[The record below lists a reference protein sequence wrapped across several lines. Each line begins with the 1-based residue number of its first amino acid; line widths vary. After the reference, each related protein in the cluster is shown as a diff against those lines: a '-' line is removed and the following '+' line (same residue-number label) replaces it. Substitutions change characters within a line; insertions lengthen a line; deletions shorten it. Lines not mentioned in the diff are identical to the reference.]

1 MKKTLNNFYLCV
13 ICFLSIACVTLFAV
27 LVSAN
32 AGYKRLYI
40 ERNNLLNQVDE
51 LERENESLKLD
62 NPRYKLPQ
70 TWAMMK

>member
-1 MKKTLNNFYLCV
+1 MKKNLNNFYLCV
-13 ICFLSIACVTLFAV
+13 ICVLSIACVTLSAV